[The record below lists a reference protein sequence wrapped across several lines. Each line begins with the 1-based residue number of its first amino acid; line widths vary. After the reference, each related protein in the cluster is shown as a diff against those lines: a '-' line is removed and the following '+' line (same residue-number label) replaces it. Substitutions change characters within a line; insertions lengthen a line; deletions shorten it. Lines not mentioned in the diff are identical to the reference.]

1 MAILLPC
8 KPIIICL
15 LWMQPLPCLSAKM
28 VWHSLCPEI
37 TLHMIFMIS
46 KPEYVSHSVS
56 YILNLVGM
64 AGLTV
69 CVGSDWYQYPS
80 SFFLPSP
87 QYRVAWLDDGFEG
100 LLPRPFDPS
109 LGGTT
114 SAPHY
119 FNSKNKVSHDQFVSS
134 ALACQYVV
142 WSLSSSFLVAN
153 ILFDMWAFLVVNICT
168 DLPAIGHGVLNC
180 SWKMR
185 MFVTSL
191 WNLNLRG
198 STEHIGVAIRQS
210 GRYELNQHV
219 VWCEKVLLHISSKQS
234 HFSNILN
241 DWKLV

>member
-1 MAILLPC
+1 
-8 KPIIICL
+8 
-15 LWMQPLPCLSAKM
+15 M
-28 VWHSLCPEI
+28 VWPSLCPETI
-37 TLHMIFMIS
+37 LHMIFMIS
-46 KPEYVSHSVS
+46 KPKFVFHSVS

-142 WSLSSSFLVAN
+142 
-153 ILFDMWAFLVVNICT
+153 
-168 DLPAIGHGVLNC
+168 
-180 SWKMR
+180 
-185 MFVTSL
+185 
-191 WNLNLRG
+191 
-198 STEHIGVAIRQS
+198 
-210 GRYELNQHV
+210 
-219 VWCEKVLLHISSKQS
+219 
-234 HFSNILN
+234 
-241 DWKLV
+241 

>member
-1 MAILLPC
+1 
-8 KPIIICL
+8 
-15 LWMQPLPCLSAKM
+15 
-28 VWHSLCPEI
+28 
-37 TLHMIFMIS
+37 
-46 KPEYVSHSVS
+46 
-56 YILNLVGM
+56 M

-119 FNSKNKVSHDQFVSS
+119 FNSKNKVSHDQFVSA

-142 WSLSSSFLVAN
+142 WCLFSSFLVAN
-153 ILFDMWAFLVVNICT
+153 ILFWHVIAFFVVNICT

-198 STEHIGVAIRQS
+198 STKHIGVAIMPY

-219 VWCEKVLLHISSKQS
+219 VWREKVLPHISSKQS
-234 HFSNILN
+234 YFSTILDDVASVN
-241 DWKLV
+241 NWKYL